1 MLGTIMSEIL
11 TRSRGDGGGGRDG
24 VVILLGLAPDGVG
37 GTRCVWEVEAD
48 VLCDAEDAMIAAVDE
63 PLAGLVVVDCD
74 ELDLLAGRV
83 TLYKAHNLGM
93 RRADMLSAVNNVN
106 L

>member
-1 MLGTIMSEIL
+1 M
-11 TRSRGDGGGGRDG
+11 
-24 VVILLGLAPDGVG
+24 VILLGLAPDGVG

-74 ELDLLAGRV
+74 ELDLLSSGRV
-83 TLYKAHNLGM
+83 TLYKAHTNLGM
-93 RRADMLSAVNNVN
+93 GRADMLSAVNNVN
-106 L
+106 LGLIFLLSLLL